1 MERGTGEQLCCL
13 QGRDREGGLEIKGG
27 GVEDLSEIFRV
38 FCLLAGASCSQAQ
51 CSQHPRGAGGPSA
64 IPCDCPCT
72 GSCWHHLSSRLFLL
86 PESGEALPARKL
98 QREKRLGA
106 RIGAGR
112 KMCSHPTCP
121 GTWGPTASMV
131 TLPTGSSCPRGPPS
145 PPCCPCSLSYPLL
158 S

>member
-13 QGRDREGGLEIKGG
+13 QGRDREGGLEIRRG
-27 GVEDLSEIFRV
+27 EDLSEIFRV

-64 IPCDCPCT
+64 TPCDCPCT

-86 PESGEALPARKL
+86 PESGDTLPARKL
-98 QREKRLGA
+98 QRAKRLGA

-121 GTWGPTASMV
+121 GTWGPTAWSPCPQDHPAHGV
-131 TLPTGSSCPRGPPS
+131 LPAYRAAPAASRIPFCPINP
-145 PPCCPCSLSYPLL
+145 
-158 S
+158 